1 MHDAVER
8 VEGSKQGGGAV
19 PLIVVRHC
27 SAFAGLERQPRLG
40 AIKRL
45 DLRLLIDREHH
56 RTGRWMHVEAD
67 DILHL
72 LGQCR
77 VGGAF
82 EGAEAMRLQAVG
94 APDALHPMQR
104 QADHF
109 GHRATGPMGHLA
121 GRFAAGQRQHPV
133 DGLDRHRLFARRP
146 VLSRSRPATP
156 ASA

>member
-1 MHDAVER
+1 MGMALHAAPMHDAVER

-56 RTGRWMHVEAD
+56 RMGRWMHVEAD

-82 EGAEAMRLQAVG
+82 EGAQAMRCSRLA
-94 APDALHPMQR
+94 R
-104 QADHF
+104 QM
-109 GHRATGPMGHLA
+109 RCT
-121 GRFAAGQRQHPV
+121 V
-133 DGLDRHRLFARRP
+133 C
-146 VLSRSRPATP
+146 
-156 ASA
+156 SAKLC